1 MATVEQG
8 GEGLAPTPPGRLA
21 IILPRLR
28 WAQILAISIFWL
40 ALNFHWAALGIIIL
54 PSQVFEIV
62 GPLNKGN
69 ALAFVLVP
77 GAFVALFSNPLF
89 GFLSDLTR
97 GRLAAWGRRR
107 PYILAGTLINIGGLL
122 WMAAARDIPSL
133 AIAYVIVQFSNNAA
147 AAPFHA
153 LLPDIVPVEQRGL
166 TSGVM
171 GLLSI
176 AGNIGGVIV
185 AGLFVNSA
193 LPVAAYYRGLWL
205 TYGIII
211 AVLVALMVITVIA
224 VRERRGLSA
233 QMIAQESL
241 TPNTIPNTIPNPIA
255 NTTPTRGVATSNDG
269 EADQHVVTPLV
280 GVRPANDGE
289 ADQHVVTPLV
299 GVRPAN
305 DGEAD
310 QHVVTPLVGVRPA
323 NDGEADQ
330 HVVTPLVGVRPAND
344 GEADQH
350 VVTPFVGVR
359 PANDGEVDQHV
370 VTPLVGVRPANDGEA
385 DQHVVT
391 PLVGVRPTITRSDH
405 PVVARSRARFA
416 WLTRETI
423 ITVVG
428 TLIAVGIVWGI
439 MALWNVLHV
448 ANLIIS
454 GDVQQVILELIATV
468 GILRLFDFNP
478 RRDRDFAWVFV
489 TRLVMM
495 LGIYTVEDF
504 LQFYMRDAVRV
515 SNPEQQT
522 TNFIIILSLTSLFSA
537 FAVGWLSDR
546 FGRKRMVYLSGGLMA
561 LVGLIF
567 IITQSLPIVLAAGAI
582 FGLGYGAYISV
593 DWALVADVLPSH
605 RSYARDMGV
614 WNIALS
620 LPQVIAPVIGGPL
633 IDTFTRSGNP
643 ILGYQLLFAMA
654 ILYCVLGTVT
664 VRYIRG
670 VAK

>member
-233 QMIAQESL
+233 QMIAQENL
-241 TPNTIPNTIPNPIA
+241 TANTAANTAANTTPNPTANTAANPTA

-269 EADQHVVTPLV
+269 EAEQHVVTPLV

-289 ADQHVVTPLV
+289 AEQHVVTPLV
-299 GVRPAN
+299 GRPAN
-305 DGEAD
+305 DGEA
-310 QHVVTPLVGVRPA
+310 
-323 NDGEADQ
+323 
-330 HVVTPLVGVRPAND
+330 
-344 GEADQH
+344 
-350 VVTPFVGVR
+350 
-359 PANDGEVDQHV
+359 DQHV